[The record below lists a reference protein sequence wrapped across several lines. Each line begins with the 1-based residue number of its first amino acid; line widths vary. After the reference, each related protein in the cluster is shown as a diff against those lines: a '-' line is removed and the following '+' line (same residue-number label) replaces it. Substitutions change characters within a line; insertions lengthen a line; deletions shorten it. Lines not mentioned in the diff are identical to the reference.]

1 MDEGYGIY
9 SVAMFQKSTSFARS
23 SSFFFCLFA
32 MFDSLFRENGE
43 VDFWKVRS
51 NSESVIGQEV
61 LDFHLFTLLYSLFPK
76 KAV

>member
-23 SSFFFCLFA
+23 LSFFCLFA

-43 VDFWKVRS
+43 VDFWK
-51 NSESVIGQEV
+51 
-61 LDFHLFTLLYSLFPK
+61 
-76 KAV
+76 

>member
-32 MFDSLFRENGE
+32 MFDLLFRENGE
-43 VDFWKVRS
+43 VDFWK
-51 NSESVIGQEV
+51 
-61 LDFHLFTLLYSLFPK
+61 
-76 KAV
+76 